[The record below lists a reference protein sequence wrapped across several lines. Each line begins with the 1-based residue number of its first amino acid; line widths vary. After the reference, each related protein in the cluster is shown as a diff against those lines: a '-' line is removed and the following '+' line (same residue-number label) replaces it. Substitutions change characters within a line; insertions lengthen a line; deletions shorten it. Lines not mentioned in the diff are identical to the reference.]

1 MARETALRLPLREL
15 VDAEYFKPEEE
26 FRGGFVLTHSG
37 FRASRVMVWGN
48 VVRVFENERQ
58 DKPIKVIELDD
69 FTACLSCTAFDDQVK
84 LFKGL
89 KEGDVVEVMGKVRQ
103 GQQGNY
109 LLPEMVR
116 KISPQEEMQ
125 RRLENLLSLKK
136 LEKAKV
142 EESEGLAE
150 RSLEIEKNVL

>member
-1 MARETALRLPLREL
+1 MARETALRLPLKEL

-37 FRASRVMVWGN
+37 FRASRVFVWGN
-48 VVRVFENERQ
+48 IVRVFENERTE
-58 DKPIKVIELDD
+58 KPIKAIELDD
-69 FTACLSCTAFDDQVK
+69 FTACFTCMAFEEK
-84 LFKGL
+84 TGLFKGL

-109 LLPEMVR
+109 LLPELVR

-125 RRLENLLSLKK
+125 RRMENLLSLKK
-136 LEKAKV
+136 LAKAKV